1 MFVTF
6 SNMQAPILGGGKG
19 GVGGKAGVA
28 AGKGGKGAKVS
39 LHVYAL
45 FHS

>member
-1 MFVTF
+1 
-6 SNMQAPILGGGKG
+6 MQAPILGGGKG

>member
-1 MFVTF
+1 
-6 SNMQAPILGGGKG
+6 MQAPILGGGKG

-39 LHVYAL
+39 PHVYAFSML
-45 FHS
+45 GRLTRW

>member
-1 MFVTF
+1 VLF
-6 SNMQAPILGGGKG
+6 SLVNMQAPVIGGGKG

-39 LHVYAL
+39 D
-45 FHS
+45 